1 MNKRSAIVIS
11 GAMVAALLAGMVGA
25 NRAAIQ
31 AATARPQTT
40 VVQQAPAP
48 AAAPTFTDR
57 E

>member
-11 GAMVAALLAGMVGA
+11 GAMVLALLAGMVGA

-31 AATARPQTT
+31 ATTARPQAV
-40 VVQQAPAP
+40 VVQQAPTPVSP
-48 AAAPTFTDR
+48 AFTDR